1 MSRLKLRGCF
11 LEIQTTADKNAN
23 NGVNSEVSEKDAFT
37 NVDVRTLKDMV
48 TPDAFIVDKGLY
60 GLALARPWRRAGAIL
75 LDLLLIAILADQN
88 VLFLAVVAA
97 ATFIKV
103 GKDYQGVKRFRRTR
117 RFLRFMAMLVL
128 ALVIYQS
135 INPSYQQYVEPML
148 SEQNAEQD
156 KQQKAN
162 EASVTEISSAE
173 QSPSE
178 QVTTEQ
184 VTAEQVAI
192 KQQVADKVSE
202 VKQTVTTKQQ
212 EAAQVAADNATGD
225 DQPEPPKASLTDWV
239 TGFITTDLGFG
250 FGWAAFYF
258 SVFTAWW
265 QGQTPG
271 KRLFGIRVI
280 QLDGTPLSLW
290 ASFGRYGGYGA
301 GFATGL
307 LGFAQVYWDP
317 NRQAIQDKISSTVVV
332 RADLQRMV
340 ENTLK

>member
-1 MSRLKLRGCF
+1 MGLF
-11 LEIQTTADKNAN
+11 DVEIQTTPDKNAN
-23 NGVNSEVSEKDAFT
+23 NGVDSEVSEKDAFT

-60 GLALARPWRRAGAIL
+60 GLALARPWRRAAAIL

-128 ALVIYQS
+128 AVVIYQS
-135 INPSYQQYVEPML
+135 VSPSYDEYVAPML
-148 SEQNAEQD
+148 SSEKNEQ
-156 KQQKAN
+156 K
-162 EASVTEISSAE
+162 
-173 QSPSE
+173 SE
-178 QVTTEQ
+178 QHAQSLSPEQ
-184 VTAEQVAI
+184 LAL
-192 KQQVADKVSE
+192 KQQVADKVKG
-202 VKQTVTTKQQ
+202 VKETVTTKQQ
-212 EAAQVAADNATGD
+212 AAGQVAADNATGD
-225 DQPEPPKASLTDWV
+225 DKPQPPSASLTEWV
-239 TGFITTDLGFG
+239 RGFITTDLGFG

-258 SVFTAWW
+258 SLFTAWW

-290 ASFGRYGGYGA
+290 SSFGRYGGYGA

-307 LGFAQVYWDP
+307 LGFLQVYWDP

-332 RADLQRMV
+332 RADLQRSAP
-340 ENTLK
+340 NTLK